1 MSEVKIKLNR
11 PGVRKLM
18 RSQEMQNS
26 LNKIA
31 FAAASRLGEGYEAR
45 YYTAKTRAVAEVAA
59 VSQQARKE
67 NSDTNSILKA
77 LK

>member
-1 MSEVKIKLNR
+1 MSNVKIKLDR
-11 PGVRKLM
+11 RGIRKLL
-18 RSQEMQNS
+18 RSQEMQHCLNS
-26 LNKIA
+26 IA
-31 FAAASRLGEGYEAR
+31 FSAASRLGEGYEAN

-59 VSQQARKE
+59 VSQKARKE